1 MLQKTVNIDGKE
13 VVFQSSAAIPRL
25 YRIKFQRDIFKDI
38 TKLEKSFKSR
48 SDNESELEIDDLEI
62 FENVAYIMALH
73 ANPTIPATIEAWLD
87 QFEMFSIYQVLPEIL
102 ELWGSNLFSD
112 AQAKK
117 NLVIPSVN

>member
-1 MLQKTVNIDGKE
+1 MLQKTVKIDGKE

-25 YRIKFQRDIFKDI
+25 YRIKFKRDIFKDI

-102 ELWGSNLFSD
+102 DLWGSNLFSD
-112 AQAKK
+112 SKAKK
-117 NLVIPSVN
+117 NTVIPSES

>member
-117 NLVIPSVN
+117 NPAILSVN